1 MNETALEQGKFKE
14 KRVQC
19 VKGSY
24 YMYLPKKLC
33 QKYEIDNSKI
43 VYMKQF
49 EDDSLLLKF
58 ETKSEIKSK
67 PFVINIDRT
76 QVENDNDPNINLEY
90 DYLLNQLLTA
100 YIIGHSQ
107 IILRKKEKIPI
118 IFRNKIHS
126 MIKRLYGMVVV
137 SEKPNEIIVEEHL
150 ENMDIKIFCKQL
162 LSKIHIVMTNFID
175 IVENYES
182 NGNNDEFLNELIKQ
196 DDHIDEHRYT
206 VEHLV
211 HKTLKNPL
219 KTQNSYV
226 ECLHYSEMTRFIER
240 IGDYLVKMSKLL
252 KIKEIKNREFI
263 LEQLNVMLDTYK
275 TIQDFFDQNDTLKL
289 WKFIQEIQEYAI
301 KIKKRIN
308 EKDAD
313 TEFLV
318 PIRRICN
325 ICGDI
330 VEIRI
335 NNIISQKE

>member
-1 MNETALEQGKFKE
+1 MNETALENGKFKE

-33 QKYEIDNSKI
+33 AKYEINNSKI
-43 VYMKQF
+43 IYMKQF
-49 EDDSLLLKF
+49 KDDSLLLKF
-58 ETKSEIKSK
+58 ETKSQIKSK
-67 PFVINIDRT
+67 PFVID
-76 QVENDNDPNINLEY
+76 INLTHLDKENEIDISFGY
-90 DYLLNQLLTA
+90 DYLLNQLLAA

-107 IILRKKEKIPI
+107 IILRKKEEIPL

-126 MIKRLYGMVVV
+126 MIKRLYGMVVI

-150 ENMDIKIFCKQL
+150 ESMDIKIFCKQL
-162 LSKIHIVMTNFID
+162 LSKIHIVITNFID
-175 IVENYES
+175 IVENYEY
-182 NGNNDEFLNELIKQ
+182 NDNNEGLLDELIKQ
-196 DDHIDEHRYT
+196 DDHIDEDRYT

-219 KTQNSYV
+219 KTQTNFI
-226 ECLHYSEMTRFIER
+226 ECLHYIEMTRFIER

-252 KIKEIKNREFI
+252 KIKEIENREFI
-263 LEQLNVMLDTYK
+263 IEQLNVMLDTYK

-289 WKFIQEIQEYAI
+289 WKFIQEIQEYAL
-301 KIKKRIN
+301 KIKRLIN
-308 EKDAD
+308 DKHTD

-335 NNIISQKE
+335 NDIISQKE